1 MGFASAALKRIA
13 IILEMI
19 KFEHTVF
26 ALPFAYMGLFLA
38 ARSAGKYL
46 PTFSQFTWVTLA
58 MVGARSFAMALNR
71 LIDREIDA
79 RNPRTANRALPKGL
93 LTPDS
98 VMAFAIASAALF
110 LFATWM
116 LAPLARYVWPVV
128 VAPFVVYSYTKR
140 FTWLNHFVLG
150 LCLGLAPVGAW
161 IGVANGISLGI
172 SLLGLGVALWTAGFD
187 IIYACQDVE
196 VDRRE
201 GLFSIPAKFG
211 VPAALALTKV
221 LHALTVGLF
230 IASGYFMKLGV
241 AYYLGVGAVALL
253 LAYENSLV
261 SPKDLSKLNA
271 AFFAMN
277 GMISVVIFAFTGAD
291 LLARFSGG
299 VG

>member
-1 MGFASAALKRIA
+1 MLSGALKRIVV
-13 IILEMI
+13 ILEMI

-38 ARSAGKYL
+38 ARGMGEYL
-46 PTFSQFTWVTLA
+46 PTFSQFIWVTLA
-58 MVGARSFAMALNR
+58 MVGARSFTMALNR

-79 RNPRTANRALPKGL
+79 RNPRTADRALPKGI

-98 VMAFAIASAALF
+98 VMAFAFASAALF
-110 LFATWM
+110 FFATWM
-116 LAPLARYVWPVV
+116 LAPLARYVWPLVV
-128 VAPFVVYSYTKR
+128 TPFIVYSYTKR

-172 SLLGLGVALWTAGFD
+172 VLLGAGVAVWTAGFD

-201 GLFSIPAKFG
+201 GLFSIPARFG
-211 VPAALALTKV
+211 IPAALVLTKV
-221 LHALTVGLF
+221 LHGLAVALF
-230 IASGYFMKLGV
+230 IASGYFLELGV
-241 AYYLGVGAVALL
+241 AYYAGVGAVAVL

-261 SPKDLSKLNA
+261 SPRDLSRLNA
-271 AFFAMN
+271 AFFTMN
-277 GMISVVIFAFTGAD
+277 GMISVVILAFTGID
-291 LLARFSGG
+291 LFARTSGG
-299 VG
+299 AG